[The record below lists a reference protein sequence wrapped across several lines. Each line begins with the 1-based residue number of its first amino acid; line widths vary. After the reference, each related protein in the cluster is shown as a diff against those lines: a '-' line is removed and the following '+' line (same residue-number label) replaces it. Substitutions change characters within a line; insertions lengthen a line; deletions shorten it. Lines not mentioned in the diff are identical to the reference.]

1 MISVPA
7 RRVKQFGVEFY
18 QAGLTAKDIDRLVK
32 FEVLGYSG
40 GPQAETPKKRN
51 AARARVN
58 WDMLEKRISESET
71 AYQRPV
77 IRRKIDELAA
87 YYRECKDAATLPAIP
102 GAVIITSEKR
112 FTFTPVAGHHDLG
125 LLQIP
130 EEHGVLRVLD
140 GQHRL
145 LALHALSQA
154 GEAGG
159 IEVPAVLFDSLD
171 ARQVVELFVTIN
183 AKHTRLNP
191 SHIISLAGRKLYP
204 DPNQALA
211 HDVIRSLNEDD
222 TSPLH
227 GEIKML
233 GTGRGRVSQAPLAE
247 EIVDFLE
254 TVEKVGSSSQLQALR
269 GGAFDFLARGQD
281 LVDHAPVLRL
291 VCIHEVVAIEGFFN
305 LFERTARV
313 LHVDFIEAALHL
325 DDVAGVALDVR
336 CLPLETAGRLVHHDA
351 GVRGCET
358 HSLFTGSQKQRAH
371 GGRIAQF
378 QYTMDSS
385 PQALS
390 STSSTR
396 RQRSPRPRTRPRPS
410 RRPSAARVLA
420 GASPAVRA
428 MLSAGTPCWT
438 GTASRT

>member
-18 QAGLTAKDIDRLVK
+18 QAGLNAKDIDRLVK
-32 FEVLGYSG
+32 FEVLGYTG
-40 GPQAETPKKRN
+40 GPDAEIPAKGKRTSP
-51 AARARVN
+51 RARVN
-58 WDMLEKRISESET
+58 WDMLEKRISESES

-145 LALHALSQA
+145 LALHALSQN
-154 GEAGG
+154 GEAAG

-171 ARQVVELFVTIN
+171 ARQTVELFVTIN

-191 SHIISLAGRKLYP
+191 SHIISLSGRKLYP
-204 DPNQALA
+204 DPNQAMA
-211 HDVIRSLNEDD
+211 HDVIRSLNEDE

-227 GEIKML
+227 GEVKML

-254 TVEKVGSSSQLQALR
+254 AVEKLG
-269 GGAFDFLARGQD
+269 GGARMNEMRQNAKRFFLNYMKA
-281 LVDHAPVLRL
+281 
-291 VCIHEVVAIEGFFN
+291 
-305 LFERTARV
+305 
-313 LHVDFIEAALHL
+313 
-325 DDVAGVALDVR
+325 VAGVFPTAW
-336 CLPLETAGRLVHHDA
+336 AGRKYSIKTGAALRAFIRVAPDVMSRARALRRDA
-351 GVRGCET
+351 FEIHAIREAVKPWGDVLKDRRFET
-358 HSLFTGSQKQRAH
+358 EGEWKNK
-371 GGRIAQF
+371 
-378 QYTMDSS
+378 
-385 PQALS
+385 
-390 STSSTR
+390 
-396 RQRSPRPRTRPRPS
+396 
-410 RRPSAARVLA
+410 LA
-420 GASPAVRA
+420 G
-428 MLSAGTPCWT
+428 GTR
-438 GTASRT
+438 GTVEALTRELREALRP

>member
-1 MISVPA
+1 MITVPA
-7 RRVKQFGVEFY
+7 RRIKQFGVEFY
-18 QAGLTAKDIDRLVK
+18 QAGLSAKDIDRLVK

-40 GPQAETPKKRN
+40 NGAKAEVKPPTKWR
-51 AARARVN
+51 ASARSRVN
-58 WDMLEKRISESET
+58 WDSLEKRIGESES

-77 IRRKIDELAA
+77 IRKKIDELAA

-145 LALHALSQA
+145 LALHALNQQ
-154 GEAGG
+154 GETAG

-171 ARQVVELFVTIN
+171 ARQIVELFVTIN

-211 HDVIRSLNEDD
+211 HDVIRSLNEDES
-222 TSPLH
+222 SPLA

-254 TVEKVGSSSQLQALR
+254 AVEKLGGSARLSEIRA
-269 GGAFDFLARGQD
+269 GAKRFFLNY
-281 LVDHAPVLRL
+281 V
-291 VCIHEVVAIEGFFN
+291 
-305 LFERTARV
+305 
-313 LHVDFIEAALHL
+313 
-325 DDVAGVALDVR
+325 
-336 CLPLETAGRLVHHDA
+336 
-351 GVRGCET
+351 
-358 HSLFTGSQKQRAH
+358 K
-371 GGRIAQF
+371 
-378 QYTMDSS
+378 
-385 PQALS
+385 ALS
-390 STSSTR
+390 TTFRRHGWAGSTR
-396 RQRSPRPRTRPRPS
+396 SKQAPRCAPS
-410 RRPSAARVLA
+410 SAWL
-420 GASPAVRA
+420 P
-428 MLSAGTPCWT
+428 T
-438 GTASRT
+438 

>member
-1 MISVPA
+1 MITVPA

-18 QAGLTAKDIDRLVK
+18 QAGLSAKDIDRLVK
-32 FEVLGYSG
+32 FEVLGYAGSNG
-40 GPQAETPKKRN
+40 AGADDKGKTRKATTTRS
-51 AARARVN
+51 RVN
-58 WDMLEKRISESET
+58 WDMLEKRISESES
-71 AYQRPV
+71 AYQRPI

-112 FTFTPVAGHHDLG
+112 FTFTPIAGHHDLG

-145 LALHALSQA
+145 LALHSLSQSGDA
-154 GEAGG
+154 NG

-171 ARQVVELFVTIN
+171 ARQIVELFVTIN

-222 TSPLH
+222 TSPLV

-247 EIVDFLE
+247 EIVDFFE
-254 TVEKVGSSSQLQALR
+254 TVEKVGGTSKINEVRQGAKRFFLNYIKALSTTFPAAWAGRKYSIKTGAALR
-269 GGAFDFLARGQD
+269 AF
-281 LVDHAPVLRL
+281 
-291 VCIHEVVAIEGFFN
+291 I
-305 LFERTARV
+305 RTAPDVMARAKEIKRDAYD
-313 LHVDFIEAALHL
+313 LNAIREAIKPWGERLR
-325 DDVAGVALDVR
+325 DR
-336 CLPLETAGRLVHHDA
+336 RFETEGEWKL
-351 GVRGCET
+351 
-358 HSLFTGSQKQRAH
+358 K
-371 GGRIAQF
+371 
-378 QYTMDSS
+378 
-385 PQALS
+385 
-390 STSSTR
+390 
-396 RQRSPRPRTRPRPS
+396 
-410 RRPSAARVLA
+410 LA
-420 GASPAVRA
+420 G
-428 MLSAGTPCWT
+428 GTR
-438 GTASRT
+438 GTVEVLIRELRDSLR

>member
-32 FEVLGYSG
+32 FEVLGYTG
-40 GPQAETPKKRN
+40 GPQGEPPKAKRGSG
-51 AARARVN
+51 ARARVN

-145 LALHALSQA
+145 LALHSLSQA

-171 ARQVVELFVTIN
+171 ARQIVELFVTIN

-211 HDVIRSLNEDD
+211 HDVIRSLNEDES
-222 TSPLH
+222 SPLA

-254 TVEKVGSSSQLQALR
+254 TVEKVGGGARLSEIRNGAKRFFLNYMKALSTTFPQAWVGRKYSIKTGAALR
-269 GGAFDFLARGQD
+269 AFIRVAPDVMARARD
-281 LVDHAPVLRL
+281 LRRDPFDLNAVREAIKPWGERLRDRRF
-291 VCIHEVVAIEGFFN
+291 ETEGEWK
-305 LFERTARV
+305 L
-313 LHVDFIEAALHL
+313 
-325 DDVAGVALDVR
+325 
-336 CLPLETAGRLVHHDA
+336 
-351 GVRGCET
+351 
-358 HSLFTGSQKQRAH
+358 K
-371 GGRIAQF
+371 
-378 QYTMDSS
+378 
-385 PQALS
+385 
-390 STSSTR
+390 
-396 RQRSPRPRTRPRPS
+396 
-410 RRPSAARVLA
+410 LA
-420 GASPAVRA
+420 G
-428 MLSAGTPCWT
+428 GTR
-438 GTASRT
+438 GTVDALTRELRDALR

>member
-32 FEVLGYSG
+32 FEVLGSTRRPHAH
-40 GPQAETPKKRN
+40 GPKT
-51 AARARVN
+51 
-58 WDMLEKRISESET
+58 
-71 AYQRPV
+71 QRHAPGAPV

-112 FTFTPVAGHHDLG
+112 FTFTPMASQHDLG

-154 GEAGG
+154 GENMG

-171 ARQVVELFVTIN
+171 ARQIVELFVTIN

-191 SHIISLAGRKLYP
+191 SHIISLSGRKLYP

-254 TVEKVGSSSQLQALR
+254 TVEKVGGGAKIQEVRSHAKRFFLNYMKALSTTFPQAWAGRKYSIKTGAALR
-269 GGAFDFLARGQD
+269 AF
-281 LVDHAPVLRL
+281 
-291 VCIHEVVAIEGFFN
+291 I
-305 LFERTARV
+305 RTAPDVMARARE
-313 LHVDFIEAALHL
+313 LKRDAYDLNAIREALKPWGERL
-325 DDVAGVALDVR
+325 RDRRFETEGEWRLKLAGGT
-336 CLPLETAGRLVHHDA
+336 PGTVH
-351 GVRGCET
+351 T
-358 HSLFTGSQKQRAH
+358 
-371 GGRIAQF
+371 
-378 QYTMDSS
+378 
-385 PQALS
+385 
-390 STSSTR
+390 
-396 RQRSPRPRTRPRPS
+396 PS
-410 RRPSAARVLA
+410 RQLRDALR
-420 GASPAVRA
+420 
-428 MLSAGTPCWT
+428 
-438 GTASRT
+438 

>member
-18 QAGLTAKDIDRLVK
+18 QAALSAKDIDRLVK

-40 GPQAETPKKRN
+40 GPASEAPTKGRPG
-51 AARARVN
+51 ARSRVN
-58 WDMLEKRISESET
+58 WDSLERRISESET

-77 IRRKIDELAA
+77 IRRKIDELAT
-87 YYRECKDAATLPAIP
+87 YYRECKDAGTLPAIP

-154 GEAGG
+154 GENLA

-171 ARQVVELFVTIN
+171 ARQIVELFVTIN

-227 GEIKML
+227 SEIKML

-247 EIVDFLE
+247 EIVDLLE
-254 TVEKVGSSSQLQALR
+254 TVEKVGGGAKIQELRAGAKRFFLNYVKAISTTFPGAWAGRKYSIKTGAALR
-269 GGAFDFLARGQD
+269 AFIRVTPDVMARAREIRRDPFD
-281 LVDHAPVLRL
+281 LNAIREAIKPWGERLRDRRF
-291 VCIHEVVAIEGFFN
+291 ETEGEWK
-305 LFERTARV
+305 L
-313 LHVDFIEAALHL
+313 
-325 DDVAGVALDVR
+325 
-336 CLPLETAGRLVHHDA
+336 
-351 GVRGCET
+351 
-358 HSLFTGSQKQRAH
+358 K
-371 GGRIAQF
+371 
-378 QYTMDSS
+378 
-385 PQALS
+385 
-390 STSSTR
+390 
-396 RQRSPRPRTRPRPS
+396 
-410 RRPSAARVLA
+410 LA
-420 GASPAVRA
+420 G
-428 MLSAGTPCWT
+428 GTR
-438 GTASRT
+438 GTVEVLTRELRDALR

>member
-1 MISVPA
+1 MITVPA

-18 QAGLTAKDIDRLVK
+18 QAGLSAKDIDRLVK

-40 GPQAETPKKRN
+40 GPAEEAPRKRST
-51 AARARVN
+51 ARARVN

-112 FTFTPVAGHHDLG
+112 FTFTPIAGHHDLG

-145 LALHALSQA
+145 LALHALSQN
-154 GEAGG
+154 GEATG

-171 ARQVVELFVTIN
+171 ARQIVELFVTIN

-191 SHIISLAGRKLYP
+191 SHIISLSGRKLYP

-222 TSPLH
+222 TSPLA

-247 EIVDFLE
+247 EIVEFLE
-254 TVEKVGSSSQLQALR
+254 TVEKIG
-269 GGAFDFLARGQD
+269 GGARLTELRQNAKRFFLNYMKA
-281 LVDHAPVLRL
+281 
-291 VCIHEVVAIEGFFN
+291 
-305 LFERTARV
+305 
-313 LHVDFIEAALHL
+313 
-325 DDVAGVALDVR
+325 VAGVFPSAW
-336 CLPLETAGRLVHHDA
+336 AGRKYSIKTGAALRAFIRVAPDVMARSRQLRREPYDLHAIREAVKPWGDILKD
-351 GVRGCET
+351 RRFET
-358 HSLFTGSQKQRAH
+358 EGEWKNK
-371 GGRIAQF
+371 
-378 QYTMDSS
+378 
-385 PQALS
+385 
-390 STSSTR
+390 
-396 RQRSPRPRTRPRPS
+396 
-410 RRPSAARVLA
+410 LA
-420 GASPAVRA
+420 G
-428 MLSAGTPCWT
+428 GTR
-438 GTASRT
+438 GTVEALTRELREALRP